1 MAYCAIDPFWAELSD
16 SRVKM
21 KTKARAERTPTHA
34 LHRGR
39 RPRSIGAKQ
48 SVSTPLRTLGNRAIQ
63 ALLSSQRENI
73 AAPQPERAEREADR
87 VAAHLVPDEVPN
99 ESLTTRPSGSLS
111 QTDRSYFEPRLGTD
125 LDGVRLHTG
134 SHAQAAT
141 RRLGAHAFN
150 VGQDVYFDPDRWSPK
165 RLAHELAHVAQRC
178 PGSAMQE
185 RLAPDVVAG
194 DWVIKDP
201 DKRRPETGPTD
212 AEILE
217 EAFKWVCPDA
227 WREEDRIKMDATPSA
242 GDHGCQCLADIEQAQ
257 ELDQPGFRQTPRI
270 ELDEHTWTNGI
281 LHEDHR
287 TDIALRHPGS
297 QIFSSGYWTENDER
311 FTKPLG
317 QLLAHEVCG
326 HVWVCALTDCT
337 ERGRREDAG
346 GHDAAIERENL
357 VAEQRRGPDFQ
368 PRGLDIGGSSTHR
381 GESFLQATIQG
392 FAQGSTALPAGADE
406 IIDETIK
413 TIKRVPKELDFQLF
427 VQVEGQRTAAENK
440 SLGLERA
447 AAVRAEIEERL
458 KKKKKRT
465 WEKFEYTEFG
475 GDTTKEERFR
485 PDLERFSSFGGA
497 GGDDLDRAVHVYL
510 FHRMHAQA

>member
-1 MAYCAIDPFWAELSD
+1 MVRVECQTGI
-16 SRVKM
+16 SRVNM
-21 KTKARAERTPTHA
+21 KTKVRADRKPTNTP
-34 LHRGR
+34 HRGK
-39 RPRSIGAKQ
+39 RPQSIGAEHT
-48 SVSTPLRTLGNRAIQ
+48 VSTLPRTLGNRATL
-63 ALLSSQRENI
+63 ALLSSQRENTDGR
-73 AAPQPERAEREADR
+73 PTDRAEREAER
-87 VAAHLVPDEVPN
+87 VAACLVSDEEAQELQSTP
-99 ESLTTRPSGSLS
+99 PGGSLPA
-111 QTDRSYFEPRLGTD
+111 TDRSYFESRLGAQ
-125 LDGVRLHTG
+125 LDGVRIHTG
-134 SHAQAAT
+134 PRAQASA

-150 VGQDVYFDPDRWSPK
+150 IGQDIYFGSDAWNTR
-165 RLAHELAHVAQRC
+165 RLAHELTHVAQRF
-178 PGSAMQE
+178 PESAMRE
-185 RLAPDVVAG
+185 RLAPATVAG

-227 WREEDRIKMDATPSA
+227 RREEDRIKMDATPVA
-242 GDHGCQCLADIEQAQ
+242 GDHGCQCLADIELAQ
-257 ELDQPGFRQTPRI
+257 VADQPGFYETPRI

-281 LHEDHR
+281 LHADHR
-287 TDIALRHPGS
+287 TDIVLRHPGN
-297 QIFSSGYWTENDER
+297 QIFSSGYWSENDER
-311 FTKPLG
+311 ITKPLG

-326 HVWVCALTDCT
+326 HVWVCALTDCK
-337 ERGRREDAG
+337 ERGRREDPG

-392 FAQGSTALPAGADE
+392 FAKGSTALPAGADE

-413 TIKRVPKELDFQLF
+413 TIKRVPKEIDFKLF
-427 VQVEGQRTAAENK
+427 VQVEGQRTAAESK

-447 AAVRAEIEERL
+447 AAVRAEIEDRL

-497 GGDDLDRAVHVYL
+497 GGDDLDRAVHIYL
-510 FHRMHAQA
+510 FHRLHAQA